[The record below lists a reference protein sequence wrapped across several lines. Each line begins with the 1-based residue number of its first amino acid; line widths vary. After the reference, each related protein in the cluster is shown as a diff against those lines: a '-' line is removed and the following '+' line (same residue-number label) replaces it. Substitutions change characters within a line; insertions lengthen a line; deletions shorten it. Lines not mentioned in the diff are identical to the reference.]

1 MTPRSQSGCRPG
13 VGIQVTK
20 ASPHL
25 VPAFSPSVDP
35 GSPGDVAKI
44 GQLEASQGCSLF
56 SQGQGSGAAQ
66 FHHRPLHYDRRGGG
80 QPEGAVTSRVKHP
93 QETPEIGSW
102 DFGRDMSE
110 TVPAPPGTHVHET
123 EPLLSM
129 GSHSHPQ
136 TRETCGELTSQNKVI
151 DAFNIHKEWELYDSI
166 WGSPGQKASTFHL
179 QEQMCFS
186 VQTLER
192 RGANRWTA
200 V

>member
-110 TVPAPPGTHVHET
+110 TVPAPPGRTFMK
-123 EPLLSM
+123 LNLSCRWDLIHIPRLARPVVN
-129 GSHSHPQ
+129 SHHRIKS
-136 TRETCGELTSQNKVI
+136 
-151 DAFNIHKEWELYDSI
+151 
-166 WGSPGQKASTFHL
+166 
-179 QEQMCFS
+179 
-186 VQTLER
+186 
-192 RGANRWTA
+192 
-200 V
+200 